1 MRILISRNI
10 RLKVLVRFLQ
20 DLAHYAELEKILLWM
35 QQIRCINQQSYQ
47 YWIIV
52 MLHGIALVRI
62 KMNRTNTVLLSSAAD
77 MDDNKWL
84 SLISR
89 RRMHT
94 NCLPFKCLNG
104 TVLFFFKNY
113 FDKRSGH
120 YQTRSHC
127 QDLVLSPVRT
137 EIAKRSFYYT
147 GAKYFNEFPTS
158 IRNSK
163 SYVTFKTL
171 NMEYLMN

>member
-1 MRILISRNI
+1 
-10 RLKVLVRFLQ
+10 
-20 DLAHYAELEKILLWM
+20 M
-35 QQIRCINQQSYQ
+35 QQIRCINQQSCQ
-47 YWIIV
+47 YWVSV

-94 NCLPFKCLNG
+94 NCLPFKYLNG
-104 TVLFFFKNY
+104 TVPFFLNNY

-120 YQTRSHC
+120 YQTRSHG

-137 EIAKRSFYYT
+137 EIALILLYWGQVF
-147 GAKYFNEFPTS
+147 
-158 IRNSK
+158 
-163 SYVTFKTL
+163 
-171 NMEYLMN
+171 